1 MVSDRSQ
8 IVGLALAIIGL
19 LGTIITCGLPMWKVE
34 RFTGIVGSGI
44 LWEGLWMACVRDF
57 TQKIRCKVYNSDQI
71 LSPDLLAARALV
83 SLAIIF
89 GLFGILLGIA
99 GGKCTNF
106 IQVEHQRC
114 KVTIA
119 AGVSFIISGVLVLIP
134 ISLTANTIIRD
145 INNPLVFGIQKRE
158 MGPSLY
164 VGWAAAGLLLMGGG
178 LLCIFKKNKLSA
190 SVRFSSLKNQCA
202 A

>member
-1 MVSDRSQ
+1 MVSERTQ
-8 IVGLALAIIGL
+8 IVGLALAIIGF
-19 LGTIITCGLPMWKVE
+19 LGTIITCGLPIWKV
-34 RFTGIVGSGI
+34 FAYSGCWYSYL
-44 LWEGLWMACVRDF
+44 LWEGLWMSCESISA
-57 TQKIRCKVYNSDQI
+57 QKNQCKVYNSDKT

-119 AGVSFIISGVLVLIP
+119 AGVSFIISGVLVLVP
-134 ISLTANTIIRD
+134 VSLT
-145 INNPLVFGIQKRE
+145 VQH
-158 MGPSLY
+158 
-164 VGWAAAGLLLMGGG
+164 GL
-178 LLCIFKKNKLSA
+178 
-190 SVRFSSLKNQCA
+190 
-202 A
+202 